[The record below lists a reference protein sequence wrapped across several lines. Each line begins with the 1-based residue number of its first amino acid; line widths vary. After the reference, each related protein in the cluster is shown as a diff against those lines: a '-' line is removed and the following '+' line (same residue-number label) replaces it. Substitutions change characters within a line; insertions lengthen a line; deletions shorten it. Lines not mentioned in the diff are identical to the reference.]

1 MKMDQLIEYVI
12 RNIFP
17 EKSYIK
23 YGGEASPRPFYKKS
37 KSSISLNQQ
46 TGMLQNLFLLYVQ
59 VKVYQNIL
67 ELRW

>member
-23 YGGEASPRPFYKKS
+23 YGGEASPRPFNKKS

-46 TGMLQNLFLLYVQ
+46 TGML
-59 VKVYQNIL
+59 
-67 ELRW
+67 

>member
-17 EKSYIK
+17 EKPYIK

-37 KSSISLNQQ
+37 SISLNQQ
-46 TGMLQNLFLLYVQ
+46 TGML
-59 VKVYQNIL
+59 
-67 ELRW
+67 